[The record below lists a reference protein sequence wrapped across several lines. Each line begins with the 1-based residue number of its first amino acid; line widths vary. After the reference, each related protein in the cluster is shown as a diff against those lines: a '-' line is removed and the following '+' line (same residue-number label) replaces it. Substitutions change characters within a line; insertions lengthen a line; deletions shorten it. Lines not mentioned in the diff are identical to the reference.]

1 MAKKRARVRQRIF
14 TPASGSLAISS
25 PDAPTITVGQIVKEL
40 ESFAPNAAA
49 MNERVRHWTKIGLLQ
64 PTRQRHSGTGRYRR
78 YNPDVTF
85 EAAVL
90 SALASVGL
98 ELVSK
103 RYVHV
108 ALSRVR
114 EALQKWLQARDL
126 GQDLPVFFLVISHD
140 VRSASAE
147 PTVSIFES
155 AIKPDPEAEMMI
167 VIDLSRLFSRVRRT
181 RTEHSDDDQD
191 SGPAQRS

>member
-1 MAKKRARVRQRIF
+1 MKKARVRNRLF
-14 TPASGSLAISS
+14 TPASASLAISS
-25 PDAPTITVGQIVKEL
+25 DAATITVGQIVEQL
-40 ESFAPNAAA
+40 EPLATNAAA
-49 MNERVRHWTKIGLLQ
+49 MNERVRHWTKIGLLR

-114 EALQKWLQARDL
+114 EALQKWHQARNL
-126 GQDLPVFFLVISHD
+126 AHDLPIFFLVISQD
-140 VRSASAE
+140 VRSAE
-147 PTVSIFES
+147 PTVSIFEN
-155 AIKPDPEAEMMI
+155 AIKPDAAAEAMI
-167 VIDLSRLFSRVRRT
+167 VINLSRLFCRVRRT
-181 RTEHSDDDQD
+181 RTEHSGDDQD